1 MLMYVVILEIN
12 CNNRVFLGH
21 DGISSLKILL
31 FGNGWK
37 EKKKKKQF
45 VNTLIL
51 NWRNLKD
58 FIGQPS
64 ELNFVS
70 CQLYSR
76 KFIRIIEIEIYRK
89 MKKKRD

>member
-12 CNNRVFLGH
+12 CNNIVFLGH
-21 DGISSLKILL
+21 GGISSSKILL
-31 FGNGWK
+31 FGDGWK
-37 EKKKKKQF
+37 VKKKKAICEH
-45 VNTLIL
+45 VLIL
-51 NWRNLKD
+51 NWRNSKD

-76 KFIRIIEIEIYRK
+76 KFIRIIEIEIY
-89 MKKKRD
+89 